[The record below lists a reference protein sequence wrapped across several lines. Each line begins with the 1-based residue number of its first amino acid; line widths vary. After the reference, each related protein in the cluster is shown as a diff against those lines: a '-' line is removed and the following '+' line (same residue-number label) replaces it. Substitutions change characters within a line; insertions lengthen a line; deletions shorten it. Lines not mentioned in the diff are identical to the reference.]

1 MSVCNEVNDLQIF
14 YGTCLL
20 PATANNSWETDDPER
35 SREFN
40 KSLNSLRGRERE
52 MFFCYWLAG
61 RNESYGHHFVSGT
74 LSGGS

>member
-35 SREFN
+35 RREFN
-40 KSLNSLRGRERE
+40 KSLNSLRGREKGFSVIGWRAE
-52 MFFCYWLAG
+52 MRVMDIILYQGL
-61 RNESYGHHFVSGT
+61 
-74 LSGGS
+74 

>member
-40 KSLNSLRGRERE
+40 KSLNSLRGERE
-52 MFFCYWLAG
+52 GERKVFLLLAG
-61 RNESYGHHFVSGT
+61 GQK
-74 LSGGS
+74 